1 MKKTIMSF
9 SLSWKMI
16 PVAVLVAGTAMLASC
31 GNNGGGLPQSNE
43 FPVATVATTTADL
56 EDSYPAVIKGK
67 QDIEIRPKIAGFIT
81 KLCVDEG
88 SVVRAGQVLFV
99 IDDVQYKA
107 ALNQAEASYASAKSV
122 LATSELTYKN
132 KQQLFKDNIIGEYDL
147 QTAANSL
154 ATAKAS
160 LAQAHAAVLSARDNL
175 RYCQVTSP
183 SNGVVGNIPY
193 RVGSLVSS
201 SVATPLTTVSNISEM
216 YVYFSLTEKQLLE
229 MTRAGGKKM
238 ADAFPQ
244 VKLKL
249 VDGSIY
255 AHPGKVNTVSGV
267 IDQATG
273 SVSVRADFANPDHL
287 LKSGG
292 TGSIII
298 PRKTEGAIIIPQS
311 ATTEVQDKV
320 FVYIV
325 GKDNKVKYTEIKVD
339 PQNDGNNYLVTEG
352 LKVGDRY
359 VTAGL
364 TKLINE
370 MEIKPVNQAEY
381 EKSIADAE
389 KWGSIQGNYKEM
401 KKAFSGKK

>member
-1 MKKTIMSF
+1 M
-9 SLSWKMI
+9 
-16 PVAVLVAGTAMLASC
+16 
-31 GNNGGGLPQSNE
+31 
-43 FPVATVATTTADL
+43 ATVATTTADL

-201 SVATPLTTVSNISEM
+201 SIATPLTTV
-216 YVYFSLTEKQLLE
+216 
-229 MTRAGGKKM
+229 
-238 ADAFPQ
+238 
-244 VKLKL
+244 
-249 VDGSIY
+249 
-255 AHPGKVNTVSGV
+255 
-267 IDQATG
+267 
-273 SVSVRADFANPDHL
+273 
-287 LKSGG
+287 LKS
-292 TGSIII
+292 
-298 PRKTEGAIIIPQS
+298 
-311 ATTEVQDKV
+311 
-320 FVYIV
+320 
-325 GKDNKVKYTEIKVD
+325 
-339 PQNDGNNYLVTEG
+339 
-352 LKVGDRY
+352 
-359 VTAGL
+359 
-364 TKLINE
+364 
-370 MEIKPVNQAEY
+370 
-381 EKSIADAE
+381 
-389 KWGSIQGNYKEM
+389 
-401 KKAFSGKK
+401 